1 MYFKIVNFEE
11 FSRFGDQNPQIETL
25 GRLCLQRIAA
35 RREKHAAL
43 FKLMSAQERYAYL
56 EQEYPEMLQR
66 IALSQLS
73 SFLGVARE
81 TLSRIRSRR
90 QP

>member
-1 MYFKIVNFEE
+1 M
-11 FSRFGDQNPQIETL
+11 
-25 GRLCLQRIAA
+25 
-35 RREKHAAL
+35 